1 MQLQFPLWPENAI
14 VISETL
20 AMVEEDGRVV
30 FFNSAGPIFTYAED
44 DALGKRHAMA
54 MLTAQRLV
62 SAEALARAM
71 GVSGQTVRRNR
82 DKYLD
87 GGLEALIAKPRPRK
101 GYKLAGAEL
110 TLAQEL
116 LDAGASVSATGRAVG
131 VSEGCVRAA
140 IKTGKLVRPG
150 KRTARGGKG
159 AGPAQGSVAAA
170 PAPGAQRTEAPVSLS
185 LPQGILETGPGPSL
199 RSAADAQCSAGVA
212 VKRIEER
219 TLAMAGRLT
228 EAPMQ
233 VQAAEAV
240 PGAGVLLALPAVLDQ
255 GLFAAGEQAYGHLKK
270 GFFGLCSVLLLLT
283 FMALLRIRTPEQL
296 KAHAPGELGLLLG
309 LDRAPEVKT
318 LRRKLAEIGAMGK
331 ARHFADALAR
341 RWARPEALGY
351 LYVDGHVRPYHGRK
365 YKIPKTWS
373 PQRRLCMPAT
383 SDTWVNDAQA
393 QPWFFVTAEANDDL
407 LSMLENAVLPKIRDE
422 VGAGPRPTV
431 VFDRGA
437 WSPAAFQRWSIAG
450 FDIMTYRKGRYA
462 PWPQQDF
469 VTVVDPSGR
478 QKAGKPMTWKLAEKP
493 LALSTGGGD
502 SLTVREVRRLCD
514 NGHQTSIVT
523 TRTDLSTGA
532 VAARM
537 FARWRQENYFKYMR
551 QEYALDHR
559 CSYAAEAA
567 DPDRPMANPQIKAL
581 EKSRKIVKKALD
593 KLRIRYGELRDRKP
607 SDPDLPDIREW
618 IGEFDRILK
627 EIRAGKRALP
637 KKVSAKTVMD
647 EADIVRLEIE
657 RKRFT
662 DLIRMIAYRA
672 ESAMLPMIAPLF
684 MRDAEEGRTFL
695 KAVYQL
701 PADMIPRPERQ
712 ILILRFHSMA
722 NPRFNRALAH
732 LCENLTAESHL
743 YPGTQLRFVFQPPA
757 LSAI

>member
-14 VISETL
+14 AISDTL
-20 AMVEEDGRVV
+20 VMVEEDGRVV
-30 FFNSAGPIFTYAED
+30 FFNSGGPIFTYAKD
-44 DALGKRHAMA
+44 DAIGKRHAMA
-54 MLTAQRLV
+54 MLTAQGLA
-62 SAEALARAM
+62 SAEAVARAM
-71 GVSGQTVRRNR
+71 GVSAQTVRRNR
-82 DKYLD
+82 DKYLA
-87 GGLEALIAKPRPRK
+87 GGLEALIAKPRPRE
-101 GYKLAGAEL
+101 GYKLAGADL
-110 TLAQEL
+110 TVAQEL
-116 LDAGASVSATGRAVG
+116 LASGASVSATGRAVG

-140 IKTGKLVRPG
+140 IRTGKLVRPG
-150 KRTARGGKG
+150 RRSPRGSEGGG
-159 AGPAQGSVAAA
+159 AAQGSAA
-170 PAPGAQRTEAPVSLS
+170 PAPGGQRADVPVSLS
-185 LPQGILETGPGPSL
+185 LPQAGPGPAL
-199 RSAADAQCSAGVA
+199 RSVADAQCSAGVA

-219 TLAMAGRLT
+219 TLAMAGRLA

-233 VQAAEAV
+233 MQAAEAV

-255 GLFAAGEQAYGHLKK
+255 GLLVAGEQVYGHLKN
-270 GFFGLCSVLLLLT
+270 GFFGLRSVLLLLT

-331 ARHFADALAR
+331 AHHLADALAR
-341 RWARPEALGY
+341 RWASPEALGY

-373 PQRRLCMPAT
+373 AQRRLCMPAT

-407 LSMLENAVLPKIRDE
+407 VSMLENAVLPKIRDE
-422 VGAGPRPTV
+422 VGAGLRPTL

-450 FDIMTYRKGRYA
+450 FDVMTYRKGRYA

-469 VTVVDPSGR
+469 VTVVDPGGR
-478 QKAGKPMTWKLAEKP
+478 QEAGKPMTWKLAEKP
-493 LALSTGGGD
+493 LALSTGGGG

-523 TRTDLSTGA
+523 TRTDLPIGT
-532 VAARM
+532 VAERM

-559 CSYAAEAA
+559 CTYAAEAA
-567 DPDRPMANPQIKAL
+567 DPDRPVANPQIKTL
-581 EKSRKIVKKALD
+581 ERSRKIVKRALD
-593 KLRIRYGELRDRKP
+593 KLRIRYGELHDRQP

-618 IGEFDRILK
+618 IGEFDRALK
-627 EIRAGKRALP
+627 EIRARKKALP
-637 KKVSAKTVMD
+637 KKVSARTVMD

-657 RKRFT
+657 RKLFT
-662 DLIRMIAYRA
+662 DLIRMTAYRA
-672 ESAMLPMIAPLF
+672 ESAMLPLIAPHFL
-684 MRDAEEGRTFL
+684 RDAEEGRTFL

-701 PADMIPRPERQ
+701 PADLIPQPEKQ

-722 NPRFNRALAH
+722 NPRFNRVLAH
-732 LCENLTAESHL
+732 LCEKLTAESHT
-743 YPGTQLRFVFQPPA
+743 YPGTQLRFVFQPPT